1 MCIGSYKCPKCDTW
15 YWDFPF
21 FRCKCGYAFLATASE
36 MGIDKNTVFI
46 NEELPAIPQEIA
58 DYWQKHMEEYDGKI
72 CNANICNEIWQ
83 KICATSNT

>member
-1 MCIGSYKCPKCDTW
+1 
-15 YWDFPF
+15 
-21 FRCKCGYAFLATASE
+21 